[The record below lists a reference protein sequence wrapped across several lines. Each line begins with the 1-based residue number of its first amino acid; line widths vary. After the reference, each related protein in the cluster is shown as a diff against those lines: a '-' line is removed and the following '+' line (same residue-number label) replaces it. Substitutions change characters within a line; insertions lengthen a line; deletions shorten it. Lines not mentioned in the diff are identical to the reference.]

1 MKLRLSSSNIRIRLQ
16 ADEVSDL
23 ESGKEVLFS
32 LALMPEQLSVRLFTA
47 RQGPMIQAQQ
57 GEWRVILPVEW
68 VQGWMASERV
78 GFDTQVKT
86 ADGRDFRLVVEK
98 DFPCRHDAS
107 EAPAIPRSDRMD
119 ASDVGL
125 NETSSPSVT

>member
-68 VQGWMASERV
+68 VQGW
-78 GFDTQVKT
+78 
-86 ADGRDFRLVVEK
+86 DGLRTGWFRYTGE
-98 DFPCRHDAS
+98 D
-107 EAPAIPRSDRMD
+107 
-119 ASDVGL
+119 G
-125 NETSSPSVT
+125 